1 MKNTSA
7 ESSEQRSVAWPTF
20 YPFKQNFVSMRLIRC
35 LLLWCGSKRQYP
47 SESESPCNKCCVC
60 FFFYFCLWNDYRHK
74 FIENIVCKDL
84 NTFST
89 FQYKE
94 VVRSVLIK
102 HKLKLTAHSST
113 MFDQKQ
119 HYRSRRKTHNAYA
132 SILKQKFKP
141 YNDLLICR
149 SLKQQSH
156 LARKQRETAVHN
168 LCYLTKKCYFL
179 RRFLTDT
186 ITRKDLPSK
195 PSIMGS
201 FIPLSLL
208 KFVLKS
214 DIVSPRK
221 DGHPSP
227 EGSAILA
234 SITEESVST
243 NQSIRRSDDLVR
255 CCVIVCFLPSFFP
268 SPLSAWARKETHAS
282 AARGNRQS
290 ARKQVG
296 VRVS

>member
-1 MKNTSA
+1 
-7 ESSEQRSVAWPTF
+7 
-20 YPFKQNFVSMRLIRC
+20 
-35 LLLWCGSKRQYP
+35 
-47 SESESPCNKCCVC
+47 
-60 FFFYFCLWNDYRHK
+60 
-74 FIENIVCKDL
+74 
-84 NTFST
+84 
-89 FQYKE
+89 
-94 VVRSVLIK
+94 
-102 HKLKLTAHSST
+102 

-132 SILKQKFKP
+132 SILKQKNKP

-156 LARKQRETAVHN
+156 LARKQRETAVHH
-168 LCYLTKKCYFL
+168 LRYLTKKRYFL
-179 RRFLTDT
+179 RKFLADT

-268 SPLSAWARKETHAS
+268 SPLSAWARKEIHAS

>member
-47 SESESPCNKCCVC
+47 SESKSPCNKCCVC
-60 FFFYFCLWNDYRHK
+60 FFFYFCLWNVYRHK

-119 HYRSRRKTHNAYA
+119 HYRSRRKTHHAYA
-132 SILKQKFKP
+132 SILKQKNKP

-156 LARKQRETAVHN
+156 LARKQRETAVHH
-168 LCYLTKKCYFL
+168 LRYLTKKCYFL
-179 RRFLTDT
+179 RKFLADT

-234 SITEESVST
+234 SITEESFST